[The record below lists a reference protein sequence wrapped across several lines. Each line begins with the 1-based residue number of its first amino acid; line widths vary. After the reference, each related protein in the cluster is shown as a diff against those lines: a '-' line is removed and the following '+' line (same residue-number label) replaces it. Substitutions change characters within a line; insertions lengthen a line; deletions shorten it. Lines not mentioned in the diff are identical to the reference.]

1 MELLLKSQKNGL
13 VEIFLCKLK
22 LFIEKDGSL
31 LEPFFFKYNKNLTH
45 TPIEINDK
53 IKHYI

>member
-1 MELLLKSQKNGL
+1 MEQLLKSQKNGL